1 MKLIYLLQRESWFID
16 CAGAWAPLLDTS
28 AIDLAVSVLPLRT
41 INEFDIVEQPLQLG
55 EATLEQ
61 LSDEQVKVSILKNDG
76 SPHTEEIVS
85 IDINRLW
92 SSEWAE
98 KPFDDGWLQSD
109 ARLSVDNVRKMALKI
124 YLPPVEGS
132 DGKALSIKSSA
143 KNTDAE
149 TVETVF
155 IKRGEE
161 NEIVIIDQPE
171 ALGREVTLSCEAEA
185 SNDSS
190 DIRKLGF
197 LLLDKVVE
205 L

>member
-16 CAGAWAPLLDTS
+16 CSGAWAPLQDS
-28 AIDLAVSVLPLRT
+28 KSIDLAVSVLPLVT

-55 EATLEQ
+55 EATLAQ
-61 LSDEQVKVSILKNDG
+61 ISDEQVKISILKIDG
-76 SPHTEEIVS
+76 SPHTDEILS
-85 IDINRLW
+85 IDMDRLW

-109 ARLSVDNVRKMALKI
+109 ARLVVDNVRKMALKI

-132 DGKALSIKSSA
+132 DGKALSIKSSS
-143 KNTDAE
+143 KESDAE
-149 TVETVF
+149 TVESVF
-155 IKRGEE
+155 LRRGEE
-161 NEIVIIDQPE
+161 NEVVIIDQQEP
-171 ALGREVTLSCEAEA
+171 LGREVTLSCEAEA

-190 DIRKLGF
+190 DVRKLGF

>member
-16 CAGAWAPLLDTS
+16 SAGAWAPIHDTK
-28 AIDLAVSVLPLRT
+28 AIDLAVSVLSLSAV
-41 INEFDIVEQPLQLG
+41 NEFDIVEQPLQLA
-55 EATLEQ
+55 EASIEQ
-61 LSDEQVKVSILKNDG
+61 LTDEQVKITLLKNDG

-85 IDINRLW
+85 IDLDRLW

-109 ARLSVDNVRKMALKI
+109 ARLSVDNVRKMALKV

-132 DGKALSIKSSA
+132 EGKSLSIKSSL
-143 KNTDAE
+143 KNADTE

-155 IKRGEE
+155 LKRGEE
-161 NEIVIIDQPE
+161 NEVTIIDQPE
-171 ALGREVTLSCEAEA
+171 ALAREVTLSCEAEA